1 MFHGTLFQ
9 AETVSRETPI
19 FVKTPKMARKRYTR
33 QEETPELLKSRE
45 KRKWQIALR
54 RYVLERSPCAAYAP
68 YFGLDIE
75 KMRAWFESQ
84 FKEGASWGNF
94 GEWWQFEHIIPVTYF
109 DFAEEDELR
118 MCWNFVNIRVD
129 ILADGKEKGV
139 KPDLLVARNYFNA
152 LLEKTQLP
160 ICKELLNKIE
170 RIEQGDPMNTG
181 AQESFIK
188 ENRVYLNALVG
199 FTSFEFEMLNSGR
212 SLEEVRKES
221 EILKNFEK

>member
-9 AETVSRETPI
+9 PETVSRETPI

-75 KMRAWFESQ
+75 KMRGWFESQ
-84 FKEGASWGNF
+84 FIEGASWENF
-94 GEWWQFEHIIPVTYF
+94 GERWQFEHIIPVTYF
-109 DFAEEDELR
+109 DFVEEDELR
-118 MCWNFVNIRVD
+118 LCWNFVNIRVD

-139 KPDLLVARNYFNA
+139 KPDLLVARNYFKA

>member
-1 MFHGTLFQ
+1 M
-9 AETVSRETPI
+9 
-19 FVKTPKMARKRYTR
+19 Y
-33 QEETPELLKSRE
+33 
-45 KRKWQIALR
+45 
-54 RYVLERSPCAAYAP
+54 SPCAAYAP

-75 KMRAWFESQ
+75 KMRGWFESQ
-84 FKEGASWGNF
+84 FIEGASWENF
-94 GEWWQFEHIIPVTYF
+94 GERWQFEHIIPVTYF
-109 DFAEEDELR
+109 DFVEEDELR
-118 MCWNFVNIRVD
+118 LCWNFVNIRVD

-139 KPDLLVARNYFNA
+139 KPDLLVARNYFKA